1 MSHSYFVYIMTN
13 PGRSVLYIGVTQNLL
28 KRVQQHKDRLTDGF
42 TKKYHVSDLIYYEE
56 TDSIMGAIGREKQ
69 LKGWR
74 REKKESLI
82 KKMNPD
88 WIDLAYRI

>member
-1 MSHSYFVYIMTN
+1 MTN